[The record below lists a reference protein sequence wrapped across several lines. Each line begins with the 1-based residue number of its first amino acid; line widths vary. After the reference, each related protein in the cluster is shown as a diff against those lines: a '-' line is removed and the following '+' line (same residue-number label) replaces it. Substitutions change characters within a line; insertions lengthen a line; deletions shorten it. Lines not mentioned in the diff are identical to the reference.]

1 MTISEL
7 LRRPG
12 VAAALVALIAGQ
24 TVMVLIMTMTPV
36 HMTAHGHGVETVGLV
51 ISGHTFG
58 MYALA
63 PLSGR
68 LTDRFGTGWVI
79 VAGLVILAGA
89 SAMAAVAPPD
99 GGVVLFAALFL
110 LGFGWNLGFVA
121 GSTMLTQG
129 VEVGQRTRLQGLA
142 DSLDL
147 EHVGGSEPRFGRRL
161 GGGELHGAGPAR
173 RRPYR
178 RPVVALPHPNARP
191 GASGVLAGRTSAQL
205 SDHPRGEDA
214 GTVADLGQR
223 DVLVGAV
230 GKRGRRRDR
239 RSRSGSRPR

>member
-1 MTISEL
+1 
-7 LRRPG
+7 
-12 VAAALVALIAGQ
+12 
-24 TVMVLIMTMTPV
+24 MTPV
-36 HMTAHGHGVETVGLV
+36 HMAAHGHGVETVGLV

-68 LTDRFGTGWVI
+68 LTNRFGTGWVI
-79 VAGLVILAGA
+79 VAGLVVLAGA

-142 DSLDL
+142 DSLIWSMSAAASL
-147 EHVGGSEPRFGRRL
+147 GSGVVLAAASYTALALL
-161 GGGELHGAGPAR
+161 G
-173 RRPYR
+173 
-178 RPVVALPHPNARP
+178 VALTAVPLWLFLTRTRGLARA
-191 GASGVLAGRTSAQL
+191 AS
-205 SDHPRGEDA
+205 
-214 GTVADLGQR
+214 
-223 DVLVGAV
+223 
-230 GKRGRRRDR
+230 
-239 RSRSGSRPR
+239 